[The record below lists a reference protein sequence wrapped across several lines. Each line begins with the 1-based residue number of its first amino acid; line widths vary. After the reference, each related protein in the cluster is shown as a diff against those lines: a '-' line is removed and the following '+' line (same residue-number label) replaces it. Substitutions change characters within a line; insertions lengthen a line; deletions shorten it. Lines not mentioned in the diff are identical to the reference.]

1 MANKTLFASLKGALR
16 TDTVNYAGG
25 VAYTLSDRQAL
36 AQMAATGCLNQTFYA
51 SARTQLDELLAAA
64 VSVEPEFLA
73 KTAIY
78 ARQHGHMKDAPAVL
92 LAALAAISP
101 EHLAKA
107 FPRVITNGRMVRNF
121 VQIMRSGATG
131 RKSLGSR
138 PKALIQAWL
147 NQVPD
152 EVLLRAAVGQS
163 PSIADVIKMV
173 HPKPVSAQREALFAW
188 LIGKPCEVKLLPGNV
203 QDYMAFREC
212 PKGSAL
218 PDVPFQMLTSLELS
232 KKHWAKIAER
242 GGWQMVRM
250 NLNTFMRHGVTDMT
264 SSRRKIAKR
273 LTDRGEIARARVF
286 PYQLMAA
293 WMNID
298 SRMPTPIVDALAEA
312 MEIAI
317 ENVPELPGR
326 VVVCPDVSGSM
337 TMPVTGYIEG
347 ASSKVTCM
355 DVAALIAA
363 SVLRKNPGARVIPFD
378 TMAHE
383 VNISPADRVVDN
395 AAKLS
400 SFFGGGTSCS
410 APLRKLNKDRTHAD
424 LVILVSDNESWADR
438 AMGARRLGTSVTA
451 EWAKLKKRYPK
462 AKLVCLDIAPYATT
476 QAHEGPDVLNIGG
489 FSDAVFEVIAA
500 FATGRLGLDHWVG
513 EIEKVNL

>member
-25 VAYTLSDRQAL
+25 VAYKMSDRQAL
-36 AQMAATGCLNQTFYA
+36 AQLAATGCLNQTFYA
-51 SARTQLDELLAAA
+51 SAQTQLDELLAAA
-64 VSVEPEFLA
+64 AAVEPGFLA
-73 KTAIY
+73 KTAVY
-78 ARQHGHMKDAPAVL
+78 ARQHGHMKDTPAVL
-92 LAALAAISP
+92 LAALAAMSP
-101 EHLAKA
+101 EHLSEA

-121 VQIMRSGATG
+121 VQVIRSGATG

-152 EVLLRAAVGQS
+152 DVLLRASIGRS

-173 HPKPVSAQREALFAW
+173 HPKPVDARREALFAW
-188 LIGKPCEVKLLPGNV
+188 LIGKPCDIKLLPENV
-203 QDYMAFREC
+203 QNYIAFREC

-264 SSRRKIAKR
+264 TSRRRIAKR
-273 LTDRGEIARARVF
+273 LVDRGEIAKARVF

-293 WMNID
+293 WSNID
-298 SRMPTPIVDALAEA
+298 ARMPVQIVDALAAA

-337 TMPVTGYIEG
+337 SMPVTGYIEG

-355 DVAALIAA
+355 DVAALMAA
-363 SVLRKNPGARVIPFD
+363 SVLRKNPGAQVVPFD
-378 TMAHE
+378 TVAHE
-383 VNISPADRVVDN
+383 VKISPAERVVDN

-410 APLRKLNKDRTHAD
+410 APLRKLNKDGAHAD

-438 AMGARRLGTSVTA
+438 AMGIRGLGTSVTH
-451 EWAKLKKRYPK
+451 EWAKLKKRCPK

-476 QAHEGPDVLNIGG
+476 QAVEGPDVLNIGG
-489 FSDAVFEVIAA
+489 FSDTVFEVIAA
-500 FATGRLGLDHWVG
+500 FATDRLGPDHWVG
-513 EIEKVNL
+513 EIEKVEL

>member
-16 TDTVNYAGG
+16 TDTINYAGG
-25 VAYTLSDRQAL
+25 VAYKLSDRQAL
-36 AQMAATGCLNQTFYA
+36 AQLAATGCLSQTYYA
-51 SARTQLDELLAAA
+51 DARTQLDELLAAA
-64 VSVEPEFLA
+64 ATVEPDFLA

-78 ARQHGHMKDAPAVL
+78 ARQHGHMKDTPAVL

-101 EHLAKA
+101 EHLSQA

-152 EVLLRAAVGQS
+152 DVLLRASVGQS

-173 HPKPVSAQREALFAW
+173 HPKPVSAKREAMFAW
-188 LIGKPCEVKLLPGNV
+188 LIGKPCEVRLLPKVV
-203 QDYMAFREC
+203 QEYLAFREC

-218 PDVPFQMLTSLELS
+218 PNVPFQMLTSLELT
-232 KKHWAKIAER
+232 KKHWAKVADR

-250 NLNTFMRHGVTDMT
+250 NLNTFARHGVLDMT
-264 SSRRKIAKR
+264 TSQRRIAGHLANREAIAK
-273 LTDRGEIARARVF
+273 ARVF

-298 SRMPTPIVDALAEA
+298 AKVPDLIRDALAES

-337 TMPVTGYIEG
+337 TMPVTGMRAG
-347 ASSKVTCM
+347 ATSKVTCM
-355 DVAALIAA
+355 DVAALMAA

-378 TMAHE
+378 TIAHT
-383 VNISPADRVVDN
+383 VDISPADRVVDN

-400 SFFGGGTSCS
+400 SFFGGGTACS
-410 APLRKLNKDRTHAD
+410 APLKKLNAEKAHAD
-424 LVILVSDNESWADR
+424 LVILVSDNESWADHSR
-438 AMGARRLGTSVTA
+438 GLGTSVTA
-451 EWAKLKKRYPK
+451 EWAKLKKRCPK

-476 QAHEGPDVLNIGG
+476 QAVEGPDVLNIGG
-489 FSDAVFEVIAA
+489 FSDTVFEIIAA
-500 FATGRLGLDHWVG
+500 FATDRLGPDHWVG
-513 EIEKVNL
+513 EIEKVEL